1 MVATATHFIV
11 RPMKTDDI
19 DQVLEVERDAFPTLW
34 PPTPFKRE
42 MRNKLARYLVAVD
55 EERAPPSSN
64 TASEGVGR
72 GLFGWVRKLRRLLMY
87 ANREISYRGV
97 DFVVGYLGIW
107 SMVDDAHIVAVG
119 VRGPYRRLGV
129 GELMM
134 IRSIEIAKAW
144 GSRSI
149 TLEVR
154 VSNFAAQALYEK
166 YGFKKVGVR
175 KRYYTDNQEDAYV
188 MTTDPI
194 GTEEYRSLFERLKE
208 SHFRRLAMH
217 LDPEGEVRGTPSLP
231 GTF

>member
-42 MRNKLARYLVAVD
+42 MRNKLARYMVAVD
-55 EERAPPSSN
+55 EERVRPSLN
-64 TASEGVGR
+64 TASEGVGG
-72 GLFGWVRKLRRLLMY
+72 GLFGWVRKLRRLLTY

-166 YGFKKVGVR
+166 YGFRKVGVR
-175 KRYYTDNQEDAYV
+175 KRYYTDNHEDAYV

-194 GTEEYRSLFERLKE
+194 GTEEYQSLFERLKE
-208 SHFRRLAMH
+208 SHFRRLTMH
-217 LDPEGEVRGTPSLP
+217 LDPEGQVRGTPSLP

>member
-1 MVATATHFIV
+1 MIATATHFIV
-11 RPMKTDDI
+11 RPMKTDDT

-42 MRNKLARYLVAVD
+42 MKNKLARYIVAVD
-55 EERAPPSSN
+55 EDRVRPES
-64 TASEGVGR
+64 ASDGVGA
-72 GLFGWVRKLRRLLMY
+72 GLLGWVRDLRRLLVD
-87 ANREISYRGV
+87 ANRETSSR
-97 DFVVGYLGIW
+97 DAQFVVGYLGIW

-134 IRSIEIAKAW
+134 IRSIEIAREW
-144 GSRSI
+144 GSRSL

-175 KRYYTDNQEDAYV
+175 KRYYNDNHEDAYV

-194 GTEEYRSLFERLKE
+194 GTEEYQSLFERLKQ
-208 SHFRRLAMH
+208 SHFHRLAMQ
-217 LDPEGEVRGTPSLP
+217 LAPEG
-231 GTF
+231 